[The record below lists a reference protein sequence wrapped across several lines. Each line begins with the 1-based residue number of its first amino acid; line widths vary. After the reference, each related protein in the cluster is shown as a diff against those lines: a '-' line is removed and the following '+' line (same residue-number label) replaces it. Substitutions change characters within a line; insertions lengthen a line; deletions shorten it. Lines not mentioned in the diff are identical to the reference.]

1 MGANTFAGMT
11 EMLVP
16 LDGRDPSLRS
26 LPRAARIAARL
37 GLSLRLLTVSDDVE
51 RSRGW
56 LAERAAEVIPGVTVE
71 LDVAS
76 GVPAEAIATTAGPT
90 TLICMATAATLR
102 PHEGHVG
109 SVAEEVVRG
118 AEAPVM
124 MIGPKVD
131 LDPGVPTGKVVV
143 PVDGSALSEQ
153 ALGVAGALASALDV
167 PAWVVTVIPARA
179 EAAAGRRLGSSLA
192 GPESGYV
199 RRVASD
205 LGRDHGIL
213 TSYEVLHIEDPAEA
227 ILDFAGAD
235 GLVVMSTHGRSGLS
249 RLFGGSVALGVVGG
263 AARPVVV
270 IRPSAEESD

>member
-1 MGANTFAGMT
+1 MGASTFAGMT

-51 RSRGW
+51 SSRQW
-56 LAERAAEVIPGVTVE
+56 LAEKAAEVIPGVAVE

-76 GVPAEAIATTAGPT
+76 GVPAEAIAATAGPT
-90 TLICMATAATLR
+90 TLTCMATAATLR

-270 IRPSAEESD
+270 MRPSADETA

>member
-56 LAERAAEVIPGVTVE
+56 LAEKAAEVIPGVTVE

-131 LDPGVPTGKVVV
+131 LDPGVPTGKIVV

>member
-131 LDPGVPTGKVVV
+131 LDPGVPTGKIVV